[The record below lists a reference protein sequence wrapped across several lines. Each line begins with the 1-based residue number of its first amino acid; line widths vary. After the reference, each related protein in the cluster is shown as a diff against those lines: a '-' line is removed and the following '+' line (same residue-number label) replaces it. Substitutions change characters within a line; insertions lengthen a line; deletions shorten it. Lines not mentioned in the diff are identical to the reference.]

1 MKHKGFYI
9 AIFVLL
15 VFFGCGKADFS
26 DLVQDV
32 PPEIDF
38 QFPDNMTIVVGKDT
52 LSTINGKDSC
62 FVQIVDGEDII
73 NVTTKYV
80 VGDRVFYGG
89 TTSYL
94 IIHPIAAGEAH
105 CRLYNDRWNLDT
117 TLTITIKENVVP
129 GDTDYSVYTFYPENR
144 NFPITQEDVTIG
156 VKGPKAMG
164 TKIMD
169 KFILSSTANGNN
181 NINGNYD
188 SWINIHLNYV
198 GTAYVKFYNED
209 FDTLIQVNA
218 LPSYM
223 TFEEPPLDFDDTHD
237 SVVAKMGTPSVDF
250 ITEGILE
257 YMCHGPV
264 YDYTVR
270 VKMLSS
276 GTINEYEVVFVD
288 DEAKTELRLFIEERY
303 KKMGTWD
310 GYYIYARA
318 YDTTY
323 PNIYDG
329 ETKVLLENFQ
339 QGKVVYKN
347 PENHLNW

>member
-1 MKHKGFYI
+1 MKQIRLYI
-9 AIFVLL
+9 ALL
-15 VFFGCGKADFS
+15 ILFSISGCGKADFS
-26 DLVQDV
+26 DMVHDV
-32 PPEIDF
+32 PHGADF
-38 QFPDNMTIVVGKDT
+38 LFSEDISITVGKDT

-62 FVQIVDGEDII
+62 FVQIIDGEDIV
-73 NVTTKYV
+73 NVTTQYV
-80 VGDRVFYGG
+80 VDDKVFFGG

-94 IIHPIAAGEAH
+94 MIHPIAAGEAH
-105 CRLYNDRWNLDT
+105 CRLYNDKWGFDT
-117 TLTITIKENVVP
+117 TVTITIKENVVH

-209 FDTLIQVNA
+209 FDTLIQVSV
-218 LPSYM
+218 LPIYT

-237 SVVAKMGTPSVDF
+237 SVVAKMGTPSVDL
-250 ITEGILE
+250 ITEGVIE
-257 YMCHGPV
+257 YLCHGPI

-270 VKMLSS
+270 VNLLSS
-276 GTINEYEVVFVD
+276 GTIKDYEVVFSD
-288 DEAKTELRLFIEERY
+288 DEAKTELRSFIEERY

-323 PNIYDG
+323 PSLYDS
-329 ETKVLLENFQ
+329 ETKVLVENFLH
-339 QGKVVYKN
+339 GKVVYKN